1 MTKTTPTNFLFILLS
16 ASILYLCSACQQRVN
31 VLTEKPNFVF
41 ILADDLGQHQVGIY
55 GSSFYETP
63 NIDQL
68 AAEGMRFNNAYAAC
82 TVCSPTRA
90 SIMTGKYP
98 ARLHLTDFIP
108 GKVPDDVPLI
118 VPEWTK
124 YLPLEE
130 ITIAEVLKS
139 AGYATGHFGKWHLNK
154 DKKYTLGRPGDPG
167 SQGFDDV
174 LTTHKP
180 GAGPVSRYEKDWHHV
195 REITERAISF
205 IEKNKDTPFF
215 CYVTHNSIHRPEIEK
230 EALLSKY
237 DKKHDATV
245 GGRKNPI
252 QAAMLE
258 TLDHSIGQILA
269 KIKELNLEKN
279 TVVVFFSDNGQL
291 GVKEGKPYRGS
302 KGDLYE
308 GGIRMPLVIRWPG
321 IVEKGS
327 ICEEIVISNDFFPTF
342 TEIAGLREK
351 SRKTDGISLIS
362 LLKDPTINLNRDA
375 VYWHYPHYHGTGL
388 GPQGAVRQ
396 GQYKLIEWYEKSLL
410 EMDGAVELYDL
421 HKDSA
426 EQNNLADSKPEIANK
441 LHQELRSWRQQV
453 GAQEMKIRN
462 QY

>member
-1 MTKTTPTNFLFILLS
+1 MKKRNPGKYVILLLS
-16 ASILYLCSACQQRVN
+16 TALLYLFSSCMQSVN
-31 VLTEKPNFVF
+31 DLPEKPNIVF
-41 ILADDLGQHQVGIY
+41 ILADDLGQHQVGTY
-55 GSSFYETP
+55 GGNFYETP

-108 GKVPDDVPLI
+108 GKVPDDVPLL

-124 YLPLEE
+124 FLPLEE
-130 ITIAEVLKS
+130 ITIAEALES
-139 AGYATGHFGKWHLNK
+139 TGYATGHFGKWHLNK
-154 DKKYTLGRPGDPG
+154 DKKYALGRPGDPG

-180 GAGPVSRYEKDWHHV
+180 GAGPDSRYKEDWHHV
-195 REITERAISF
+195 REITERALSF

-230 EALLSKY
+230 EVLLSKY
-237 DKKHDATV
+237 NKKPEAIV

-258 TLDHSIGQILA
+258 TLDHSIGQILT

-308 GGIRMPLVIRWPG
+308 GGIRMPLIIRWPG

-327 ICEEIVISNDFFPTF
+327 ISEEIVISNDFFPTLA
-342 TEIAGLREK
+342 EIAGIREM
-351 SRKTDGISLIS
+351 SGEIDGISLIS
-362 LLKDPTINLNRDA
+362 LLKDPDVNLNRDA
-375 VYWHYPHYHGTGL
+375 VYWHYPHYHKSGL
-388 GPQGAVRQ
+388 GPQGAIRQ

-410 EMDGAVELYDL
+410 DLDGALELYDL
-421 HKDSA
+421 QKDPG

-441 LHQELRSWRQQV
+441 LRHELRSWRQQV
-453 GAQEMKIRN
+453 GAQEMKKRN
-462 QY
+462 H